1 MHAKGKRKLA
11 GQKEEN
17 SRKTKQTGEDKKKS
31 PSQGAVAD
39 TQRTMA
45 IRKRPGNARN

>member
-17 SRKTKQTGEDKKKS
+17 SRKTKQNREDKKRS
-31 PSQGAVAD
+31 PSQGAIAD
-39 TQRTMA
+39 TQ
-45 IRKRPGNARN
+45 K